1 MRVLLVSGI
10 WPPDIG
16 GPASHGPDLGRFL
29 VERGHEVRAV
39 ASAGPEV
46 MRPGFPLRTL
56 DREARLP
63 VRLFTGAIGL
73 LDASYRA
80 DVVYATGIYAR
91 SSLAARATGVP
102 LVMKLVND
110 PAFERARSLGW
121 HVDGL
126 ESFQSPSRD
135 ARLVALK
142 ALRAATL
149 AVPRRFV
156 VPSRYLAG
164 FVQGWGVARDRIE
177 VVPNPEPERVPP
189 VDRDALRSRLGITG
203 PTAVFAGRFVAQK
216 DLPTLIAAFSQV
228 REARLVLVGDG
239 PERGEAERR
248 VQEEGLAGRI
258 RFEPATSRSGAM
270 EWMQAADVAVLAS
283 SWENYPHAVAE
294 ALAVGTPVIA
304 TSVGGVPEMV
314 APDVNGLLVEPGD
327 PEAFRSAVNRLFGDP
342 ALLESMR
349 ERIRGAPPKHSEP
362 SIFGRL
368 EGILQ
373 VAAGSTV

>member
-1 MRVLLVSGI
+1 LRILIVSGI

-29 VERGHEVRAV
+29 VERGHVISAV
-39 ASAGPEV
+39 ASAGRGAV
-46 MRPGFPLRTL
+46 RPDFPLRTL

-63 VRLFTGAIGL
+63 IRLVTGAAGL
-73 LDASYRA
+73 LDASRRA

-121 HVDGL
+121 HRGSL
-126 ESFQSPSRD
+126 ESFQPSSRD

-142 ALRAATL
+142 ALRATTL

-164 FVQGWGVARDRIE
+164 FVEGWGVARDRIE
-177 VVPNPEPERVPP
+177 VVPNPEPDRVPP
-189 VDRDALRSRLGITG
+189 ADREALRARLGLTG

-216 DLPTLIAAFSQV
+216 DLPTLIAAFSRV
-228 REARLVLVGDG
+228 REARLVLVGEG
-239 PERGEAERR
+239 PERDAAERR
-248 VQEEGLAGRI
+248 VQEAGLVDRV

-294 ALAVGTPVIA
+294 AFAVGTPVIA
-304 TSVGGVPEMV
+304 TAVGGVPEMV
-314 APDVNGLLVEPGD
+314 APDVNGLLVPPGD
-327 PEAFRSAVNRLFGDP
+327 PEAFGSAVNRLFGDP

-349 ERIRGAPPKHSEP
+349 RRIRAAPPQHSEATV
-362 SIFGRL
+362 FGRL

-373 VAAGSTV
+373 AAAGSTA